1 MKTYQYPTTHVLQLA
16 GERMM
21 DEVTLSYGGG
31 GGSADSAL
39 PDKTYA
45 PQSPKVR

>member
-1 MKTYQYPTTHVLQLA
+1 MKTYQNPTTLVLQLA

-31 GGSADSAL
+31 GNGEALL